1 MNRDKPI
8 AHYKRAGVYAEN
20 NAGLLLQRRI
30 SLNKNTKIW
39 LNYLLGAAIS
49 VLLLWGIYLQ
59 AKKQLHSVDGNIW
72 QQTGPAWLLWLAILL
87 YPINAALEAKK
98 WHILA
103 GSAQRTTYRQAFTSY
118 LAGIAFSVVT
128 PNRLG
133 EYPGRILYL
142 RRERTFRL
150 ISVSILG
157 AFAQLITVFI
167 FGMGGLI
174 YYNLAF
180 PDTPALIALLCCIAF
195 ILLLGIIYLRF
206 EKWLP
211 ALRRFKWVKRMH
223 VYRQLL
229 IRFKNDEQFIILAI
243 SMLRFVVF
251 TAQYLILLRWMN
263 VSFPLREG
271 FFIACLFFWAITV
284 IPSIALAEL
293 GIRSQV
299 GVFLFGKFSA
309 NTMGIVGA
317 TAGLWLINL
326 VLPAV
331 VGSILLIRLRL
342 WK

>member
-1 MNRDKPI
+1 MDK
-8 AHYKRAGVYAEN
+8 
-20 NAGLLLQRRI
+20 
-30 SLNKNTKIW
+30 STKIW

-49 VLLLWGIYLQ
+49 LLLLWGIYLQ
-59 AKKQLHSVDGNIW
+59 AKSQLNKVDSSVW
-72 QQTGPAWLLWLAILL
+72 QDMGPTYLLWLALL
-87 YPINAALEAKK
+87 LLPVNLGLEAKK
-98 WHILA
+98 WQLLA
-103 GSAQRTTYRQAFTSY
+103 GSAQPTTYGQALTSY
-118 LAGIAFSVVT
+118 LAGIAFSIVT

-142 RRERTFRL
+142 KRQNTFRL

-167 FGMGGLI
+167 FGMAGLI

-180 PDTPALIALLCCIAF
+180 PGTVPLALLLSCLAII
-195 ILLLGIIYLRF
+195 ILLGFIYLRF

-211 ALRRFKWVKRMH
+211 LLKKFKWTSRVN

-229 IRFKNDEQFIILAI
+229 MRFNNDEQLVVLGI

-263 VSFPLREG
+263 VSMPLREG

-299 GVFLFGKFSA
+299 GIFLFGKFSA
-309 NTMGIVGA
+309 NVMGILAA

-326 VLPAV
+326 IVPAV
-331 VGSILLIRLRL
+331 IGSILLARLRL
-342 WK
+342 FR